1 MTWHASEQ
9 LMTAYVHDQTDE
21 VAAASVEAHLVSCG
35 DCRTLLT
42 QIAAPS
48 QSEPLEVA
56 WADIVDRLDQPPLGL
71 IERLLLRLGV
81 VETDAKIIA
90 TTPALRLS
98 WFAAIAVAVIFAVW
112 AAHNGSHDPIMF
124 LTIAPFVPLAGVALA
139 FGPVADPMHE
149 TSVAAPIS
157 ATRILAMRALA
168 VGVLSA
174 AILIPATLTL
184 AVGHPIAA
192 AWIAPALAVVSLA
205 LCLASR
211 FGIERGAAAAAT
223 LWAVA
228 VPMALFTSRL
238 RGGAIASH
246 VPLFGFPVQ
255 IGLLTFT
262 AFGGIYAWRHR
273 DAIADSTRW
282 ETSR

>member
-9 LMTAYVHDQTDE
+9 LMTAYVHDRTDE
-21 VAAASVEAHLVSCG
+21 VAAASVEAHLVACG
-35 DCRTLLT
+35 DCRTLLAE
-42 QIAAPS
+42 IAAPA
-48 QSEPLEVA
+48 QSDPLAAA

-71 IERLLLRLGV
+71 IERLLLRFGV
-81 VETDAKIIA
+81 VETDAKVIA

-112 AAHNGSHDPIMF
+112 AAHNGSQDPIVF

-174 AILIPATLTL
+174 AILIPATLAL
-184 AVGHPIAA
+184 AIGHPIAA

-205 LCLASR
+205 LCLAPR
-211 FGIERGAAAAAT
+211 FGIERGAAAAGA

-228 VPMALFTSRL
+228 VPAALYTSGL
-238 RGGAIASH
+238 HGDAIASQMAIFG
-246 VPLFGFPVQ
+246 VPAQL
-255 IGLLTFT
+255 GLLAFT
-262 AFGGIYAWRHR
+262 VFCSIYAWRHR

-282 ETSR
+282 ETHR